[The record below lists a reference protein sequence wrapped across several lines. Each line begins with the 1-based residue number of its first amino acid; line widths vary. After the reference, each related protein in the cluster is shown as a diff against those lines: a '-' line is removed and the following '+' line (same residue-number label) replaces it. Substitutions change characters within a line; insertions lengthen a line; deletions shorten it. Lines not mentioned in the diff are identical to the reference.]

1 MKINP
6 VAENEIRKLSAFLVF
21 RKQRHPPPPS
31 SLALLP
37 ISSPAVAGIRGA
49 HHVLRVEGLLCEL
62 CDGQGAVVLG
72 SRACLS
78 KKRVRWQSV
87 QG

>member
-1 MKINP
+1 
-6 VAENEIRKLSAFLVF
+6 VAENEIGKLSAFFTF
-21 RKQRHPPPPS
+21 RTQRQLPPPPS

-49 HHVLRVEGLLCEL
+49 HHVLGVEGLLCEL
-62 CDGQGAVVLG
+62 CDAQGAVVLG
-72 SRACLS
+72 SRACLL